1 MFQPACSKVKS
12 MEFHYI
18 YFYDYYSISKHQFFN
33 VCKLLNFINFFH
45 TFLLCFFHFSYLD
58 ENLCSHMLALE
69 YFAESIESDIGFY
82 GLKCASYFQYVFGW
96 CNLKQK
102 IRNKLRNIERV
113 LMGEN
118 CEKT

>member
-1 MFQPACSKVKS
+1 M
-12 MEFHYI
+12 I
-18 YFYDYYSISKHQFFN
+18 TLFN
-33 VCKLLNFINFFH
+33 IKYQSQCLQIINFINFSHIFA
-45 TFLLCFFHFSYLD
+45 FLFALVLFHFSYLD

-82 GLKCASYFQYVFGW
+82 GLKCESYFQYVFGW

-102 IRNKLRNIERV
+102 ILNKMRNIERV
-113 LMGEN
+113 MMGEN